1 MKYFIVLFLTSLTC
15 DNSPSSLYSY
25 STIAIPF
32 SFTYV
37 DTKQV
42 KYVESANGT
51 KYNFIYDSFGRLTKI
66 SVNGEIINQFSY
78 NETINTINK
87 GLVSR
92 KQYGSNG
99 DYFDF
104 IYNEEDQIEE
114 VKQNEER

>member
-1 MKYFIVLFLTSLTC
+1 MLESFNYNQDLSL
-15 DNSPSSLYSY
+15 NH
-25 STIAIPF
+25 IGAVVENKAHQN

-92 KQYGSNG
+92 KQYGSMVIILIL
-99 DYFDF
+99 F
-104 IYNEEDQIEE
+104 IM
-114 VKQNEER
+114 KKTK